1 MQNQVFKYVLNI
13 KSELVGYFMDLD
25 ALHAY
30 VEYIEGEIDYGTV
43 DVSEVEC
50 WEIKRWEAKLPSG
63 EWYELGFVDGI
74 CKGCVPGDE
83 GTSIDLGFILA
94 RCNDDADFRSDV
106 VLVK

>member
-1 MQNQVFKYVLNI
+1 MKNQVFKYVLNI
-13 KSELVGYFMDLD
+13 KSELVGYFADLD

-30 VEYIEGEIDYGTV
+30 IEYVEGEIDFGNV
-43 DVSEVEC
+43 DGSEVEC

-63 EWYELGFVDGI
+63 EWYEFGFVDGI

-94 RCNDDADFRSDV
+94 RCNDDAEFRSEV

>member
-1 MQNQVFKYVLNI
+1 MKNQVFKYVLKVNG
-13 KSELVGYFMDLD
+13 EVAGYFMDLD

-30 VEYIEGEIDYGTV
+30 VEYIEGEIDYGSV
-43 DVSEVEC
+43 DASEVEC
-50 WEIKRWEAKLPSG
+50 WEIKRFEAKLPSG

-74 CKGCVPGDE
+74 CKGCVPGNE

-106 VLVK
+106 VLAN